1 MRELL
6 IKIKALF
13 EGQGTDQAKA
23 AVEGIGAAADKAG
36 SGGLGKLQGWIDG
49 AAAKAGLLGGAVS
62 ALGSQLI
69 GFATGALT
77 GAVAALQSLVTG
89 FVQGIKGAADFAGAV
104 SDTMAKTGQ
113 TAESVLVLTQAFKNA
128 GMGAEAVPMAVNK
141 LQRALAG
148 ATEEGASTAE
158 AFDRLGLN
166 IEQLRAMSADEA
178 FAAIGVAISELKD
191 PTLQAQAAF
200 DLFGRSSVQLL
211 AVLKDP
217 AAFATAAQQV
227 GGLGRIIGQNAAE
240 MDKFSDAVGSLDT
253 KQMQF
258 FAGAASALSGD
269 LGRAADNLNR
279 MDLTRIGQEVGFVV
293 RGAGEWVKAFADVNS
308 WVLSVTGGLVSVQ
321 GAILNVVRAIPG
333 ANSLA
338 YIVDAVKSLGDLG
351 QRASESAQRQAEG
364 ITMATT
370 ETAAQTMERI
380 RAETQ
385 GTLAQGATTA
395 QTSIAQTA
403 AEGSKQ
409 IGLTAEQLKAA
420 TVALAQ
426 EMAKGNADVVTPAMQ
441 ALTASVQESF
451 ARIAGEVTSVATTLT
466 EAQRAQGEANQEA
479 IREAVA
485 GLGEAQQAA
494 NAETGRAIQAAIAAV
509 QQSNSALASSV
520 ASAIGSLQG
529 QLANLQAQINSLASR
544 A

>member
-1 MRELL
+1 MKELL

-23 AVEGIGAAADKAG
+23 AVEGIGSAADKAG

-49 AAAKAGLLGGAVS
+49 AAAKAGILGGAVS
-62 ALGSQLI
+62 ALGAGLI
-69 GFATGALT
+69 SFASGALT
-77 GAVAALQSLVTG
+77 SVITGLQQLVAG
-89 FVQGIKGAADFAGAV
+89 FAEGILKATDFADQIGE
-104 SDTMAKTGQ
+104 TMDKTGQ
-113 TAESVLVLTQAFKNA
+113 NAQTVLVLSQAFKNA
-128 GMGAEAVPMAVNK
+128 GMSADAVAPAVNK

-148 ATEEGASTAE
+148 ANEEGVPTAA
-158 AFDRLGLN
+158 AFDRLGLSVEN
-166 IEQLRAMSADEA
+166 LRSMSMDEA
-178 FAAIGVAISELKD
+178 FAAIGTALRGIKD
-191 PTLQAQAAF
+191 PTEQAQLGF
-200 DLFGRSSVQLL
+200 DILGRSSVQLL

-217 AAFATAAQQV
+217 TAFATAAQQV
-227 GGLGRIIGQNAAE
+227 GSLGPLLQANSAE
-240 MDKFSDAVGSLDT
+240 MGKFSDAVRALNLKGI
-253 KQMQF
+253 QF
-258 FAGAASALSGD
+258 FVSLTAQLAGD
-269 LGRAADNLNR
+269 LGKAADAMNRFNAGPLGTQVGDVLRGITEWGRALVAANDWIFKITGGVSSLAGVVRELARLFPQAGFFTAIADSITSLGETGRRAA
-279 MDLTRIGQEVGFVV
+279 
-293 RGAGEWVKAFADVNS
+293 
-308 WVLSVTGGLVSVQ
+308 
-321 GAILNVVRAIPG
+321 
-333 ANSLA
+333 
-338 YIVDAVKSLGDLG
+338 
-351 QRASESAQRQAEG
+351 ESARSQAQASTQVTVEAADA
-364 ITMATT
+364 TMA
-370 ETAAQTMERI
+370 RI
-380 RAETQ
+380 LAETQ
-385 GTLAQGATTA
+385 GNLRQGATTA

-403 AEGSKQ
+403 AEGSAQ
-409 IGLTAEQLKAA
+409 LGLTAEQLKAA

-441 ALTASVQESF
+441 ALTTSVQEGF
-451 ARIAGEVTSVATTLT
+451 ARIAGEITSVATTLA

>member
-1 MRELL
+1 MKELL

-13 EGQGTDQAKA
+13 EGKGTDQAKA
-23 AVEGIGAAADKAG
+23 AVEGIGSAADKAG

-49 AAAKAGLLGGAVS
+49 AAAKAGILGGAVS
-62 ALGSQLI
+62 ALGAGLI
-69 GFATGALT
+69 SFATGAVT
-77 GAVAALQSLVTG
+77 GAVSGLASLAQG
-89 FVQGIKGAADFAGAV
+89 FVQGIKGATDFAGAV
-104 SDTMAKTGQ
+104 SDTMAKTGL
-113 TAESVLVLTQAFKNA
+113 TAQAVLVLQQAFKNA
-128 GMGAEAVPMAVNK
+128 NLSAEAVPMAVNK

-148 ATEEGASTAE
+148 ATEEGTSTAE
-158 AFDRLGLN
+158 AFNRLGLN
-166 IEQLRAMSADEA
+166 IEQLRAMSADQA
-178 FAAIGVAISELKD
+178 FAAIGTAISAIQD

-217 AAFATAAQQV
+217 TAFATAAQQI
-227 GGLGRIIGQNAAE
+227 GGLGSIIGKNSAE
-240 MDKFSDAVGSLDT
+240 MDRFSDAVGSLDT

-269 LGRAADNLNR
+269 LGTAADNLNR

-308 WVLSVTGGLVSVQ
+308 WVVSLTGGLVSVQ
-321 GAILNVVRAIPG
+321 GAILAVTKAIPG

-351 QRASESAQRQAEG
+351 QRASETAQRQAEG

-370 ETAAQTMERI
+370 ETAAQTIERI

-385 GTLAQGATTA
+385 GTLAQGGATA
-395 QTSIAQTA
+395 QAGIAQTA
-403 AEGSKQ
+403 AEGSAQ
-409 IGLTAEQLKAA
+409 LGLTAEQLKAA
-420 TVALAQ
+420 TLQLAQ
-426 EMAKGNADVVTPAMQ
+426 EMGKGNADVVTPAMQ
-441 ALTASVQESF
+441 ALTASVQEGF
-451 ARIAGEVTSVATTLT
+451 ARIAGDVTSTATTLA
-466 EAQRAQGEANQEA
+466 EAQKAQTEANQEA

-485 GLGEAQQAA
+485 GLGEAQQSA

-520 ASAIGSLQG
+520 SSAIGSLQG
-529 QLANLQAQINSLASR
+529 QIGNLQAQINALASR